1 MVENLIPYFNF
12 TIIVFG
18 LILSIDLMI
27 NFKKPFI
34 LKILLFLIIGGII
47 IHNLSLL
54 FNWQRYNV
62 DMLSRFLIIIS
73 TLNFLNYLFTH
84 NLSKKLLIFCLGLF
98 CLFIFNLTT
107 KNIDSTKFQYLT
119 EARIVTRICSSLIF
133 SYLFTTIY
141 LKLIG
146 SLDEKNLYAH
156 KIKKWIRIVIV
167 VFTIGIINS
176 FVYQFWGGKM
186 MFVQFTTAFTH
197 LTICILMLY
206 RPQFINRTELSITL
220 GKAFKKSMLDQV
232 DEDKFIYEF
241 YTKQYYANKDVY
253 IDEFAKILN
262 VNTSV
267 LIDFVYQSS
276 KMTFIDL
283 VNKKRV
289 EYFINL
295 AIDESLKDLSIE
307 GIAEKAGFG
316 SRQSLYRYFKKFHGG
331 SPSDLIRLYQ
341 KTT

>member
-1 MVENLIPYFNF
+1 
-12 TIIVFG
+12 
-18 LILSIDLMI
+18 
-27 NFKKPFI
+27 
-34 LKILLFLIIGGII
+34 
-47 IHNLSLL
+47 
-54 FNWQRYNV
+54 
-62 DMLSRFLIIIS
+62 
-73 TLNFLNYLFTH
+73 LNFLNYLSTH
-84 NLSKKLLIFCLGLF
+84 TLSKKLLLFCFGLF

-107 KNIDSTKFQYLT
+107 KNLDSSKFFYIT
-119 EARIVTRICSSLIF
+119 EARIFTRICSSLIF

-141 LKLIG
+141 LELIG

-167 VFTIGIINS
+167 VFTVGIINS
-176 FVYQFWGGKM
+176 FVYQFWGGKII
-186 MFVQFTTAFTH
+186 FVQFTTAFTH

-206 RPQFINRTELSITL
+206 RPSFINRTELSISL
-220 GKAFKKSMLDQV
+220 GKVFKKSMVDHV
-232 DEDKFIYEF
+232 DEEKFIYEF

-253 IDEFAKILN
+253 IDEFAKVLN
-262 VNTSV
+262 VNTTV
-267 LIDFVYQSS
+267 LIDFVYQST

-289 EYFINL
+289 EYFITL
-295 AIDESLKDLSIE
+295 AIDESFKDLSIE
-307 GIAEKAGFG
+307 GISEKAGFG

>member
-1 MVENLIPYFNF
+1 MIENLIPYFNF

-34 LKILLFLIIGGII
+34 LKILLFLIIAGII

-54 FNWQRYNV
+54 FNWQQYNV

-84 NLSKKLLIFCLGLF
+84 ALSKKLLLFCLGLF

-107 KNIDSTKFQYLT
+107 KNLDSSKFFYIT
-119 EARIVTRICSSLIF
+119 VARIFTRICSSLIF

-176 FVYQFWGGKM
+176 FVYQFWGGESI
-186 MFVQFTTAFTH
+186 FVQLTTAFTH

-206 RPQFINRTELSITL
+206 RPSFINRTELSISL
-220 GKAFKKSMLDQV
+220 GKVFKKSMVDHV
-232 DEDKFIYEF
+232 DEEKFIYEF

-253 IDEFAKILN
+253 IDEFAKVLN

-289 EYFINL
+289 EYFITL
-295 AIDESLKDLSIE
+295 SMDESLKYLSIE
-307 GIAEKAGFG
+307 GISEKAGFG